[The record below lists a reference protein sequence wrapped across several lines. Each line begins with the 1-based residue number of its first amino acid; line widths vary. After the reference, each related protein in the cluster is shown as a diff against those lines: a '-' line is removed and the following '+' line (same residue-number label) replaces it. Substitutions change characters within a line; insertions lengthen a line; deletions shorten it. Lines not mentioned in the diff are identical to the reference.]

1 VQSNFLDVNDRCNV
15 KQIFNSKS
23 PTSIIGVGVI
33 LWLIALV
40 ISAIVGADTNIL
52 AICAIGA
59 GLGIIGIIYSR
70 RRLEKENRAAQQ

>member
-1 VQSNFLDVNDRCNV
+1 M